1 MPRIRLEWVST
12 TWFST
17 MHVPL
22 KRGRG
27 FTDADR
33 FGTPNVTILNEAAA
47 RSFFPNEDPIG
58 KHITIGIRGL
68 DDVEVI
74 GVAGDVRINID
85 SAAPPAALIP
95 ILQAPRL
102 AMMIFVRSTREP
114 GSLAPE
120 IRNAMRDVAPRAPV
134 YDMQTLTER
143 EAAATAKTRFS
154 TTLLALFAVTAL
166 LLAAIGIY
174 GVMALAVTARTREIG
189 IRMALGA
196 DGRRIERAV
205 IGEGMGLVG
214 AGALIGLGAAVM
226 STRVLRSLLFDLSP
240 TDPVT
245 YVAIVALIAVTA
257 AAASWVPARR
267 AANVDPLSSLRS
279 E

>member
-1 MPRIRLEWVST
+1 MPRIRIEWVST

-33 FGTPNVTILNEAAA
+33 VGTPNVTILNEAAA

-58 KHITIGIRGL
+58 KHITIGLRGL

-74 GVAGDVRINID
+74 GIAGDVRINID
-85 SAAPPAALIP
+85 SIAPPAALIP
-95 ILQAPRL
+95 ILASPRL
-102 AMMIFVRSTREP
+102 AMMVFVRSTREP
-114 GSLAPE
+114 GSLASE
-120 IRNAMRDVAPRAPV
+120 IRNAVREVAPRAPV
-134 YDMQTLTER
+134 YDMQSLTER
-143 EAAATAKTRFS
+143 EAAATARTRFS
-154 TTLLALFAVTAL
+154 TTLLALFAGTAL

-174 GVMALAVTARTREIG
+174 GVMALAVAARTREIG

-214 AGALIGLGAAVM
+214 AGALIGLGVAVL
-226 STRVLRSLLFDLSP
+226 STRVMRSLLFDLSP

-245 YVAIVALIAVTA
+245 YVAIVALIGLTA

-267 AANVDPLSSLRS
+267 AANVDPLSSLRA

>member
-1 MPRIRLEWVST
+1 MPRIRLEWMST

-33 FGTPNVTILNEAAA
+33 VGTPNVTILNEAAA

-58 KHITIGIRGL
+58 KHIAIGIRGL

-85 SAAPPAALIP
+85 SAAPPSALLP

-102 AMMIFVRSTREP
+102 AMMIFVRSTRDP

-134 YDMQTLTER
+134 YDMQSLSER
-143 EAAATAKTRFS
+143 EAAAMAKTRFS
-154 TTLLALFAVTAL
+154 ATLLVLFAVTAL

-174 GVMALAVTARTREIG
+174 GVMALAVAARTREIG

-214 AGALIGLGAAVM
+214 AGALIGLGVAVM

-245 YVAIVALIAVTA
+245 YAAIVGLIAVTA
-257 AAASWVPARR
+257 AVASWVPARR

>member
-1 MPRIRLEWVST
+1 
-12 TWFST
+12 
-17 MHVPL
+17 
-22 KRGRG
+22 
-27 FTDADR
+27 
-33 FGTPNVTILNEAAA
+33 
-47 RSFFPNEDPIG
+47 
-58 KHITIGIRGL
+58 
-68 DDVEVI
+68 
-74 GVAGDVRINID
+74 
-85 SAAPPAALIP
+85 
-95 ILQAPRL
+95 
-102 AMMIFVRSTREP
+102 
-114 GSLAPE
+114 
-120 IRNAMRDVAPRAPV
+120 MRDVAPRAPV

-257 AAASWVPARR
+257 AGASWVPARR
-267 AANVDPLSSLRS
+267 AANVDPLSSLRA